1 MPTGRTT
8 DGTIDDGVSVIAQPE
23 RTDRTPRRG
32 RHRRLEVESVYSTP
46 RPTGGVEYLP
56 VAAYLLFFAFVAA
69 IGAPISA
76 ALFREL
82 PRKGAAFAIPTAL
95 IPFAI
100 AVFWIGQLTFG
111 RHTIALGLGAVAAG
125 AAVAYRRG
133 ARPEWRAVAA
143 TYGVFAVGFL
153 YLALL
158 RAAAPGITPAGGEQ
172 FLHFGLVNALERAG
186 RLPPPDVWYA
196 GESLRYYYGTQL
208 QVTSV
213 SMITGTEL
221 RYGFNLGIA
230 AFYGVLVVVAYGLS
244 GAIVE
249 RRGHSAR
256 FGGALGVA
264 FVALGGATTTPVRLL
279 TPSLPEPIAD
289 PVGRAAFGFAARRF
303 YEGELG
309 AAIADLS
316 DPGRWMWWYTRYV
329 IRGTIQEVPMYS
341 FVKGDLHG
349 HALSTGYVLFAAA
362 VAYAYYRMPAEDRRR
377 RVGTLLGGLGAIAG
391 VFGFMNTWALPTAGG
406 LAALA
411 VGAADP
417 HPATLLPERLAA
429 PLRAAGGGSGRR
441 ARLGSELGRL
451 AAAGAV
457 GAAVVAIG
465 VVVASPFL
473 VFGHVPSNE
482 GIGFLPP
489 RSPLGPFLVVYG
501 GLLSMVTIYVATL
514 GRPALA
520 RIDRRYLALAGLAFP
535 VAVAAALSFDLGV
548 FLVAAPPVLFGWFLV
563 RTDRGDFAVVL
574 AIAGLGLLL
583 ALEVVHARLP
593 RIDPPR
599 WNTALKVAV
608 QGWTLGAA
616 GAGAAAAVVLSRALG
631 RVAAYRRGPDASAD
645 TADPS
650 VDGAETP
657 DRRAALRSSLAV
669 VSVCLVLASTL
680 VFPAMVAQQELGPEI
695 VSGGTDLTLDGHEAI
710 ETSRPAQAEAI
721 RWLDDRPGTPTI
733 VEAPGPS
740 YRFTSPASTFTGLP
754 TVVGWDHQAEYRSP
768 EAYERRVSHVD
779 EIYTGEFALAAEHLE
794 RYDVTYVYVGPGER
808 DRYGESLRPFDAP
821 AFDVAFENEVV
832 TVYRVTR
839 EALE

>member
-1 MPTGRTT
+1 M
-8 DGTIDDGVSVIAQPE
+8 
-23 RTDRTPRRG
+23 
-32 RHRRLEVESVYSTP
+32 
-46 RPTGGVEYLP
+46 EYLP

-69 IGAPISA
+69 TGAPIAA

-82 PRKGAAFAIPTAL
+82 PKKGAAFAIPAAL

-100 AVFWIGQLTFG
+100 VVFWVGQLSFG
-111 RHTIALGLGAVAAG
+111 RHTVALALGAVAAG
-125 AAVAYRRG
+125 AAFAYRRG

-143 TYGVFAVGFL
+143 TYGVFVAGFL
-153 YLALL
+153 YVALL

-186 RLPPPDVWYA
+186 SLPPPDVWYA

-208 QVTSV
+208 QVASV

-249 RRGHSAR
+249 RRGHSSR
-256 FGGALGVA
+256 LGGVLGVA
-264 FVALGGATTTPVRLL
+264 FVALGGPTTTPIRLL
-279 TPSLPEPIAD
+279 TPSLPEQIAD
-289 PVGRAAFGFAARRF
+289 PAGRAAFGFAAQRF
-303 YEGELG
+303 YGGELG

-316 DPGRWMWWYTRYV
+316 DPGSWTWWYTRYV
-329 IRGTIQEVPMYS
+329 VRGTIQEVPMYS

-362 VAYAYYRMPAEDRRR
+362 VAYAYYRMPAEDRHRR
-377 RVGTLLGGLGAIAG
+377 ITAVLGLGAIAG
-391 VFGFMNTWALPTAGG
+391 VFGFMNTWSLPTVGG
-406 LAALA
+406 LAVLA

-417 HPATLLPERLAA
+417 HPATLLSGRLAA
-429 PLRAAGGGSGRR
+429 PIQAAGGDAGRR
-441 ARLGSELGRL
+441 ARVGSELGRL
-451 AAAGAV
+451 VAAGTV
-457 GAAVVAIG
+457 GTVVVVIG
-465 VVVASPFL
+465 VAVASPFL

-482 GIGFLPP
+482 GIGFFPP
-489 RSPLGPFLVVYG
+489 RSPLGPFVVVYG
-501 GLLSMVTIYVATL
+501 GLLSMVAIYVATL
-514 GRPALA
+514 GRPVLA
-520 RIDRRYLALAGLAFP
+520 RIDRRYFALAGLCLP
-535 VAVAAALSFDLGV
+535 VAVATALRFDLGAV
-548 FLVAAPPVLFGWFLV
+548 LVTASLVLVGWVLV

-574 AIAGLGLLL
+574 AIAGLGLLF

-616 GAGAAAAVVLSRALG
+616 GAGAAAAVVLSRASSRL
-631 RVAAYRRGPDASAD
+631 AAYRGTDAASAD
-645 TADPS
+645 AAGPS
-650 VDGAETP
+650 AAGAASP
-657 DRRAALRSSLAV
+657 DRRVALRSSLAV

-680 VFPAMVAQQELGPEI
+680 VFPVMVAQQELGPE
-695 VSGGTDLTLDGHEAI
+695 VASGGADLTLDGHEAI

-721 RWLDDRPGTPTI
+721 RWLEDRPGTPTI

-754 TVVGWDHQAEYRSP
+754 TVVGWDHQEEYRSP
-768 EAYERRVSHVD
+768 EAYERRVAHVD
-779 EIYTGEFALAAEHLE
+779 EIYTGEWAIAAERLE
-794 RYDVTYVYVGPGER
+794 RYDVRYVYVGPGER
-808 DRYGESLRPFDAP
+808 DRYGELRSFERP
-821 AFDVAFENEVV
+821 AFRVAFENEAV
-832 TVYRVTR
+832 TIYRVDR
-839 EALE
+839 DAL

>member
-1 MPTGRTT
+1 M
-8 DGTIDDGVSVIAQPE
+8 
-23 RTDRTPRRG
+23 
-32 RHRRLEVESVYSTP
+32 
-46 RPTGGVEYLP
+46 EYLP

-82 PRKGAAFAIPTAL
+82 PKKGAAFAIPAAL

-100 AVFWIGQLTFG
+100 VVFWVGQLSFG
-111 RHTIALGLGAVAAG
+111 RHTIALALGAVAVG
-125 AAVAYRRG
+125 ASVAYHRG
-133 ARPEWRAVAA
+133 VRPEWRAVAA

-153 YLALL
+153 YLVLL
-158 RAAAPGITPAGGEQ
+158 CASAPGITPAGGEQ

-186 RLPPPDVWYA
+186 SLPPPDVWYA

-208 QVTSV
+208 QVASV

-244 GAIVE
+244 GAIVA
-249 RRGHSAR
+249 RRGHSSR
-256 FGGALGVA
+256 LGGALGVA

-289 PVGRAAFGFAARRF
+289 PVGRAAFGFAAQRF
-303 YEGELG
+303 YGGELG
-309 AAIADLS
+309 AAVADLS
-316 DPGRWMWWYTRYV
+316 DPGAWMWWYTRYV
-329 IRGTIQEVPMYS
+329 VGGTIQEVPMYS

-362 VAYAYYRMPAEDRRR
+362 VAYGYYLMPAEDRRR
-377 RVGTLLGGLGAIAG
+377 RMAAVLGLGAIAG
-391 VFGFMNTWALPTAGG
+391 VFGFMNTWSLPTAGG
-406 LAALA
+406 LAVLA

-417 HPATLLPERLAA
+417 HPATLLPGRLAA
-429 PLRAAGGGSGRR
+429 PLRAAGSGDDRR
-441 ARLGSELGRL
+441 DRLGSELGRL
-451 AAAGAV
+451 ALAGVV
-457 GAAVVAIG
+457 GVVVVAIG
-465 VVVASPFL
+465 VAVASPFL

-482 GIGFLPP
+482 GIGFFPP

-501 GLLSMVTIYVATL
+501 GLLSMVAIYVATL
-514 GRPALA
+514 GRPVLA
-520 RIDRRYLALAGLAFP
+520 QIDRRYLAFAGLCLP
-535 VAVAAALSFDLGV
+535 VAVAAALRFDLGV
-548 FLVAAPPVLFGWFLV
+548 FLVAAPPVLFGWFLA

-616 GAGAAAAVVLSRALG
+616 GAGAAAAVVLSDALG
-631 RVAAYRRGPDASAD
+631 RIDAYRRGGDASGDAAD
-645 TADPS
+645 LSAAGT
-650 VDGAETP
+650 GTP

-669 VSVCLVLASTL
+669 VSVCLVVGSTL
-680 VFPAMVAQQELGPEI
+680 VFPVMVAQQELGPE
-695 VSGGTDLTLDGHEAI
+695 VASGGSDLTLDGHEAL

-740 YRFTSPASTFTGLP
+740 YRFTSPASTFTGLS

-779 EIYTGEFALAAEHLE
+779 EIYTGERAVAAERLE

-808 DRYGESLRPFDAP
+808 DRYGDSLRSFERP
-821 AFDVAFENEVV
+821 AFRVVFENEAV
-832 TVYRVTR
+832 TIYRVDR
-839 EALE
+839 DALE